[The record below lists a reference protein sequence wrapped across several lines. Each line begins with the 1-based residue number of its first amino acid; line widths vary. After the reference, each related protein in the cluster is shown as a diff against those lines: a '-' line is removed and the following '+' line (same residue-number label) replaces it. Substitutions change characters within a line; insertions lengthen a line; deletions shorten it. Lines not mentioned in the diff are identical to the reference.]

1 MLGNFG
7 DLFSKMQ
14 EMQDKLKQMREDLK
28 KETTQVEVG
37 AGMVKMTING
47 NMQIQDIQISDE
59 AMQDKE
65 MLEDLL
71 IAAFNE
77 AQRKMSEIVKE
88 KTVQMQQNLLPG
100 VDINDILNK
109 LQ

>member
-1 MLGNFG
+1 MLG

-14 EMQDKLKQMREDLK
+14 EMQEKLKQMREDLK

-47 NMQIQDIQISDE
+47 NMQIQDIQIADE

-100 VDINDILNK
+100 VDINDLLNK

>member
-1 MLGNFG
+1 MFGNLG

-14 EMQDKLKQMREDLK
+14 EMQEKLKQMKEELK
-28 KETTQVEVG
+28 KESTEVEVG
-37 AGMVKMTING
+37 AGMVNVTING
-47 NMQIQDIQISDE
+47 AMQIQDIQISDE

-71 IAAFNE
+71 ISAFNE
-77 AQRKMSEIVKE
+77 AQRKMSDIVRE
-88 KTVQMQQNLLPG
+88 KTIQMQQSLLPG
-100 VDINDILNK
+100 VDVKDILDK